1 MFGRQKIFY
10 YELYILA
17 QKSNLVLYTY
27 EMYEKNPSIVYAY
40 GNVMP
45 RGTIL
50 FFDLSNRNVYKRLL
64 YSDIKVK

>member
-17 QKSNLVLYTY
+17 QKSNLVLY
-27 EMYEKNPSIVYAY
+27 MKCMKKNPSIVYAY

-50 FFDLSNRNVYKRLL
+50 FLISQIEMYIKGFYIRL
-64 YSDIKVK
+64 